1 MPTIHLMNS
10 RILHRLGAVVGVV
23 VMLLWGTPAGAY
35 ADPTID
41 AAPPGGAVVDA
52 PTLALADLGQGPTL
66 TFYGASDTTAATLSF
81 PVPQGL
87 APVSLNAI
95 LQLPV
100 NLRSGNLT
108 VTQNDRPISR
118 IDLPLT
124 DQVPVVI
131 PLVGAEV
138 SGDYLT
144 VTLTMTAIPVDQYCW
159 DPLYPLRLINS
170 SVTFSGTEP
179 IPTTVA
185 GFVPPVL
192 RQLTIAVPTRP
203 SQAESNAAVQLAA
216 AMVNKY
222 GGQNTNVFVAPLP
235 EGATS
240 LPAPSLP
247 LERQVIIKE
256 GPEKG
261 LSLQGPGIP
270 SLLVSGQGDEL
281 TNQARLLVDDSLR
294 YALSPSAVAG
304 PLQYRLRL
312 AGNTTTLAQLDQAEL
327 TSVAM
332 WPEVGVTLDQARF
345 GHPLHAVRLHLLGS
359 YTPVP
364 NNMGGEVKVS
374 VGGQTLDRWP
384 ADTSGVIDRMIE
396 IPDSSLGRSTT
407 ANVSINTTGY
417 HGGCGDYLPI
427 HLRISGGSTIAVSPA
442 NPPLPPGFRSLPQ
455 ALMPR
460 VQIGL
465 GDADTFLDT
474 VRAIQIV
481 TGLQGFSPVPL
492 TTKVTS
498 LKQAIAGSDSAILVS
513 ADGWGDKSIPLPINS
528 DEGRI
533 DIEALQPDNK
543 PTTLTL
549 DPAVKF
555 GSLQTVF
562 DGKRTLLIATSNGA
576 PEQLDGLLGW
586 LGGGNGRWSG
596 LDGRAIISVSGQAPV
611 TVANEPSAVAAP
623 QAAIGGA
630 GKYSWAWWAAGGVVA
645 AAALGA
651 LAILLSARKTS

>member
-10 RILHRLGAVVGVV
+10 SILHRLGAVVGVV

-35 ADPTID
+35 ADPTTD

-66 TFYGASDTTAATLSF
+66 TFYGASDTTATTLSF

-159 DPLYPLRLINS
+159 NPLYPLRLINS

-222 GGQNTNVFVAPLP
+222 GGQNTNVFVTPLP

-256 GPEKG
+256 GPNKG

-281 TNQARLLVDDSLR
+281 TNQARLLVDESLR
-294 YALSPSAVAG
+294 YALSPKRGGRAAAVPAAPGRQHHDTGAARPSRADIGGDVAG
-304 PLQYRLRL
+304 GWR
-312 AGNTTTLAQLDQAEL
+312 
-327 TSVAM
+327 
-332 WPEVGVTLDQARF
+332 
-345 GHPLHAVRLHLLGS
+345 HA
-359 YTPVP
+359 
-364 NNMGGEVKVS
+364 
-374 VGGQTLDRWP
+374 
-384 ADTSGVIDRMIE
+384 
-396 IPDSSLGRSTT
+396 
-407 ANVSINTTGY
+407 
-417 HGGCGDYLPI
+417 
-427 HLRISGGSTIAVSPA
+427 
-442 NPPLPPGFRSLPQ
+442 
-455 ALMPR
+455 
-460 VQIGL
+460 
-465 GDADTFLDT
+465 
-474 VRAIQIV
+474 
-481 TGLQGFSPVPL
+481 
-492 TTKVTS
+492 
-498 LKQAIAGSDSAILVS
+498 
-513 ADGWGDKSIPLPINS
+513 
-528 DEGRI
+528 
-533 DIEALQPDNK
+533 
-543 PTTLTL
+543 
-549 DPAVKF
+549 
-555 GSLQTVF
+555 
-562 DGKRTLLIATSNGA
+562 
-576 PEQLDGLLGW
+576 
-586 LGGGNGRWSG
+586 
-596 LDGRAIISVSGQAPV
+596 
-611 TVANEPSAVAAP
+611 
-623 QAAIGGA
+623 
-630 GKYSWAWWAAGGVVA
+630 
-645 AAALGA
+645 
-651 LAILLSARKTS
+651 